1 MKSSLSRNFLLGV
14 GVTSVAFTIIASL
27 TAFAVFQRELAHR
40 QISFLSEYVQERTDN
55 LSRGFT
61 GLLTLQHSAAEL
73 LAQDEKRLSADR
85 ADALLTQN
93 FPLQADGTRRS
104 RPEAFDGSVSPGGG
118 LVYGMAAFIADA
130 AHITEADKRVL
141 ASAYTIVSTFG
152 PAAHG
157 DYDNFYFFTP
167 HNRLLMFGPDRP
179 DHLLGYRKTAPASL
193 DFSREEMSRI
203 VQPRTNP
210 QGETRCTSLQ
220 RQILEKAAARVGLA
234 CLTPAYVDGRFVGA
248 FGSTL
253 SANALFEDAL
263 LTRLPGASS
272 MVIEA
277 DGRPIAYPGSMSK
290 AGANESEVAAYS
302 RRFKESGLP
311 ALLRRNAA
319 THGVV
324 VSPDGKQIVAFDR
337 MKGPD
342 WYFLVCYP
350 AAAVTWS
357 AARSA
362 SFILLLGLLGCI
374 LQTMV
379 IVRMARRA
387 IVQPLQQLARS
398 CETGAASS
406 ASQALEVRLDE
417 IGTLARALRGER
429 DRADELFASLEQ
441 RVSERTAELEKA
453 NAEKSRFLA
462 NMSHELRTPL
472 NGVIA
477 VSETL
482 EREQVSPRNVELAQ
496 LIVASG
502 RLLERVLTD
511 ILDFSKIEA
520 GEMRL
525 ESQPFELGQLVG
537 RVAEL
542 HRASAQAKGV
552 MLELAIAP
560 EVLGTYLG
568 DSVRLTQVLSN
579 LLSNGVKFTSAGQV
593 ELRVDRAGE
602 ALRFAVTDS
611 GIGFDEAV
619 KTRLFHRFEQ
629 ADVSIRRR
637 FGGTGLGLAICRS
650 LVSLMG
656 GEIDATSTPGE
667 GACFTVLLPLARIA
681 AASAEAPVEALAD
694 PAELPGLHVLLAEDH
709 PTNQRVVRLI
719 LEAVGV
725 ELSVVENGALALDA
739 FGQARFDLVLMDM
752 QMPEMDGLTA
762 TAELRALEA
771 ARGLGRTP
779 VIMLTANALDEHV
792 SASLAAGADLHL
804 SKPLRAAELLD
815 AIAAL
820 TGGAEQPGDRTS
832 AEAKAA

>member
-14 GVTSVAFTIIASL
+14 GVTSVAFTIMASL

-40 QISFLSEYVQERTDN
+40 QISFLSQYVQERTDN
-55 LSRGFT
+55 LGRGFT
-61 GLLTLQHSAAEL
+61 GLLTLQRSAVEAL
-73 LAQDEKRLSADR
+73 SRDERQLSTADVDRLMDV
-85 ADALLTQN
+85 D
-93 FPLQADGTRRS
+93 FPLHADGTRRS
-104 RPEAFDGSVSPGGG
+104 RPEAYDGMLSRSGRFI
-118 LVYGMAAFIADA
+118 YGMGAFIARGADVAEDEKRALVA
-130 AHITEADKRVL
+130 A
-141 ASAYTIVSTFG
+141 YPIVETFG

-179 DHLLGYRKTAPASL
+179 DHLRFYREKAPASL
-193 DFSREEMSRI
+193 DFSREEMSLI
-203 VQPRTNP
+203 VQPKANP
-210 QGETRCTSLQ
+210 WRATRCTSLQ
-220 RQILEKAAARVGLA
+220 RQLQDNAAARVGLA

-253 SANALFEDAL
+253 SANALFKDAL
-263 LTRLPGASS
+263 RSTLPGASS

-277 DGRPIAYPGSMSK
+277 DGTPLAYPGAMSNG
-290 AGANESEVAAYS
+290 GANESEVAAYS
-302 RRFKESGLP
+302 RRIKQSGLP
-311 ALLRRNAA
+311 ALLRRTGA

-324 VSPDGKQIVAFDR
+324 VSPDGKEIVAYDR
-337 MKGPD
+337 LKGPG
-342 WYFLVCYP
+342 WYYLVCYP

-374 LQTMV
+374 LQTLA

-398 CETGAASS
+398 CETGGASS
-406 ASQALEVRLDE
+406 SSQALEVRLDE

-542 HRASAQAKGV
+542 HRASAEAKGV
-552 MLELAIAP
+552 ALELAIAP
-560 EVLGTYLG
+560 EALGAYLG

-593 ELRVDRAGE
+593 ALRVDRAGE

-611 GIGFDEAV
+611 GIGFDETA
-619 KTRLFHRFEQ
+619 KARLFHRFEQ

-656 GEIDATSTPGE
+656 GEIDATSTPGQ
-667 GACFTVLLPLARIA
+667 GACFTVLLPLARVA
-681 AASAEAPVEALAD
+681 GPTAEAPVEASAD

-725 ELSVVENGALALDA
+725 ELTVVENGALALDA
-739 FGQARFDLVLMDM
+739 FAQARFDLVLMDM

-771 ARGLGRTP
+771 ARGLVRTP

-820 TGGAEQPGDRTS
+820 TGGAEQPDDETPE
-832 AEAKAA
+832 EAKAA

>member
-40 QISFLSEYVQERTDN
+40 QISFLSQYVQERTDN
-55 LSRGFT
+55 LGRGFT
-61 GLLTLQHSAAEL
+61 GLLTLQRSAVEA
-73 LAQDEKRLSADR
+73 LARHEARLSEADVDR
-85 ADALLTQN
+85 LMDSD
-93 FPLQADGTRRS
+93 FPLRADGTRRS
-104 RPEAFDGSVSPGGG
+104 RPEAYDGMMSRAGRFT
-118 LVYGMAAFIADA
+118 YGMGAFIADGVHVPDDERRA
-130 AHITEADKRVL
+130 LV
-141 ASAYTIVSTFG
+141 SAFPVVATFG
-152 PAAHG
+152 QAAHG
-157 DYDNFYFFTP
+157 DFDNFYFYTL
-167 HNRLLMFGPDRP
+167 HNRVLIFGPDRP
-179 DHLLGYRKTAPASL
+179 DHLRFYRETAPASL
-193 DFSREEMSRI
+193 DFSKEEMSRI
-203 VQPRTNP
+203 VQPKSNP
-210 QGETRCTSLQ
+210 RGETRCTSLQ
-220 RQILEKAAARVGLA
+220 RQLQENAGARVGLA

-253 SANALFEDAL
+253 SATTLFEDAL
-263 LTRLPGASS
+263 HNTLPGASS

-277 DGRPIAYPGSMSK
+277 DGTPLAYPGAMSMR
-290 AGANESEVAAYS
+290 GANESQVAAYS
-302 RRFKESGLP
+302 QRFKQSGLP
-311 ALLRRNAA
+311 ALLRRNGA

-337 MKGPD
+337 LKGPG
-342 WYFLVCYP
+342 WYYLVCYP

-374 LQTMV
+374 LQTVV

-387 IVQPLQQLARS
+387 IVQPLQQLASS
-398 CETGAASS
+398 CETADASS
-406 ASQALEVRLDE
+406 SSQTLEVRLDE
-417 IGTLARALRGER
+417 IGVLARALRGER

-441 RVSERTAELEKA
+441 RVSERTAELERA

-525 ESQPFELGQLVG
+525 ETQPFELGQLVG

-542 HRASAQAKGV
+542 HRASAEAKGV
-552 MLELAIAP
+552 ALALEIAP

-593 ELRVDRAGE
+593 ALRVDRADD
-602 ALRFAVTDS
+602 ALRFTVTDS
-611 GIGFDEAV
+611 GIGFDESV
-619 KTRLFHRFEQ
+619 KARLFHRFEQ

-650 LVSLMG
+650 LVTLMG
-656 GEIDATSTPGE
+656 GEIDAVSTPGQ
-667 GACFTVLLPLARIA
+667 GACFTVMLALTKIA
-681 AASAEAPVEALAD
+681 AATAEAPAEASTD
-694 PAELPGLHVLLAEDH
+694 PTDLPGLQVLLAEDH

-725 ELSVVENGALALDA
+725 ELTVVENGALALDA
-739 FGQARFDLVLMDM
+739 FARARFDLVLMDM

-771 ARGLGRTP
+771 ARGLPRTP

-820 TGGAEQPGDRTS
+820 TEGAGDPHDAALEQ
-832 AEAKAA
+832 AEAA